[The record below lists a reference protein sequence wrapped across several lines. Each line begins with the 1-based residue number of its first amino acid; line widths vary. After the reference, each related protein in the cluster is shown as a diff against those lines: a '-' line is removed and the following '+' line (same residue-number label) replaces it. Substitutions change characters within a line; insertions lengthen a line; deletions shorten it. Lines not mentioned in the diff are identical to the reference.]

1 LDAASNWGDFSGRAV
16 LVTGGTKGIGLAT
29 GIAFGRRAADV
40 TLTHKWHS
48 SDSQAVR
55 SSFLEVGAPEPNI
68 IEADASQDEGVR
80 VVLTAIR
87 KKHHSLHTFI
97 SNVAVAPVVRSF
109 EEYSR
114 RDFARCI
121 DYSVWPIVSHV
132 QAIKEIFGTYP
143 RYVVAMSSEGSESY
157 GVNYDVMAATKA
169 ALETLC
175 KYMNFQLRD
184 YGTRVN
190 VLRTRFTRTDSLRDM
205 FGDEFE
211 SFVDEFAPGLFTDA
225 AEVGEAAVGLC
236 CGLMDAVGGQIVTV
250 DHGANIFDNLSRLYE
265 ERDRLSVA
273 LRKKP

>member
-1 LDAASNWGDFSGRAV
+1 
-16 LVTGGTKGIGLAT
+16 
-29 GIAFGRRAADV
+29 
-40 TLTHKWHS
+40 
-48 SDSQAVR
+48 
-55 SSFLEVGAPEPNI
+55 
-68 IEADASQDEGVR
+68 
-80 VVLTAIR
+80 
-87 KKHHSLHTFI
+87 
-97 SNVAVAPVVRSF
+97 
-109 EEYSR
+109 
-114 RDFARCI
+114 
-121 DYSVWPIVSHV
+121 
-132 QAIKEIFGTYP
+132 
-143 RYVVAMSSEGSESY
+143 
-157 GVNYDVMAATKA
+157 
-169 ALETLC
+169 
-175 KYMNFQLRD
+175 MNFQLRD